1 MDYPLYLLEKIS
13 SNYTGGCERY
23 RVDNTQYI
31 EKNGNATLMLQK
43 ICHNF
48 RGGQEPVCIL
58 QRAKSILHYAL
69 YTMHHA
75 SCIVYVSSHCIELYM
90 LYYTIIYYYIILLYS
105 VAYYRLLYSIRYLSI
120 L

>member
-1 MDYPLYLLEKIS
+1 MDYPFQSPEKLVAIIQ
-13 SNYTGGCERY
+13 GR
-23 RVDNTQYI
+23 QYI
-31 EKNGNATLMLQK
+31 EKNGNTISLSKK
-43 ICHNF
+43 ISSNF

-58 QRAKSILHYAL
+58 QCAKSILHYAL

-75 SCIVYVSSHCIELYM
+75 SCIVYVRSHCIELYM

-105 VAYYRLLYSIRYLSI
+105 VAYYRLLYSILYLSI